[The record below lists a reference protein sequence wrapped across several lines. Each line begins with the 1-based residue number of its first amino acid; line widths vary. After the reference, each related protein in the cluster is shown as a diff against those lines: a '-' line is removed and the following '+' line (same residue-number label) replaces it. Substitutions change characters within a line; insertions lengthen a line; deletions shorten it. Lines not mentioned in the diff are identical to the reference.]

1 MAKVSIIMPVF
12 NEVGSVESTA
22 AAIRRKV
29 DGVLED
35 WELIIVDDG
44 SSDGTDQVVGR
55 ISDENVRVLRH
66 SVNRGYG
73 AALKTGI
80 LSARHELALI
90 IDGDGSYPVEPVPDM
105 VAAMRDKDMV
115 VAARNRASA
124 SQDLL
129 RRLAKAPIHWLANY
143 LVSQRIP
150 DLNSGLRIFSVDLAK
165 KFLHI
170 LPNGFSFTS
179 NITLALLSEG
189 YRVEYLP
196 IAYHK
201 RVGRSKVRPF
211 HDGLN
216 YFILVVRM
224 ILLYNPL
231 KVLAPVA
238 ALFFTGSIVTLV
250 YDIAVLENLTDKSVI
265 FFTAS
270 VQVALLG
277 LLADLINR
285 RASR

>member
-22 AAIRRKV
+22 TAIRRTV
-29 DGVLED
+29 GGVIED

-44 SSDGTDQVVGR
+44 SSDGTGQVVDR
-55 ISDENVRVLRH
+55 ISDERVRVLHH

-90 IDGDGSYPVEPVPDM
+90 IDGDGSYPVEPMPEM
-105 VAAMRDKDMV
+105 AAAMQRNDMV

-143 LVSQRIP
+143 LVGQKIP
-150 DLNSGLRIFSVDLAK
+150 DLNSGLRIFRVDLVK

-196 IAYHK
+196 IAYNK

-211 HDGLN
+211 HDGLS
-216 YFILVVRM
+216 YLILVVRM

-231 KVLAPVA
+231 KVLAPLA
-238 ALFFTGSIVTLV
+238 AVFFAGGIVTLI
-250 YDIAVLENLTDKSVI
+250 YDIAVLKNLTDKSVI
-265 FFTAS
+265 LLTAS
-270 VQVALLG
+270 VQIILLG

-285 RASR
+285 RAAR

>member
-12 NEVGSVESTA
+12 NEVGSVDSTA

-143 LVSQRIP
+143 LVGQTIP

-189 YRVEYLP
+189 YRVEHLP